1 LYFQILPRFL
11 PRFTAGWCS
20 YSILKVI
27 FVKIFFM
34 KFSAQQIAL
43 MLDGKIE
50 GNELVEVSGLSK
62 IEEGKSG
69 TLTFLANPKY
79 QSFIYETAA
88 SVAIVGNDFVPEKEL
103 PSTLTLIRVAD
114 AYSCFAKLLQA
125 YDQMRKPKPGVHA
138 TAVIHEGVAIPNTA
152 HIGPGVVIESG
163 VELGDHCVLGAHV
176 YVGENVK
183 IGTGSYLHSGVKVYR
198 DCVVGSD
205 CTIHAGVVIG
215 ADGFGFAPQSDNQY
229 AKVPQIGN
237 VILENRVEIGANTA
251 IDRAT
256 LGSTIIREGVK
267 LDNLIQIAHNVEIGK
282 NTVIAAQTGIAGS
295 VKIGENCMIGGQ
307 VGIAG
312 HLSIANHVKIAAQSG
327 ISASILKEGS
337 IVQGSPSLDI
347 MDFKKAYIIYRK
359 LPKLVERIESLEK
372 SKD

>member
-1 LYFQILPRFL
+1 
-11 PRFTAGWCS
+11 
-20 YSILKVI
+20 
-27 FVKIFFM
+27 M
-34 KFSAQQIAL
+34 KFSAQQIAF
-43 MLDGKIE
+43 MLDGKVE
-50 GNELVEVSGLSK
+50 GNELVEVNNLSK

-79 QSFIYETAA
+79 QSYIYETEA
-88 SVAIVGNDFVPEKEL
+88 SIAIVGNDFKKEREL
-103 PSTLTLIRVAD
+103 PATLTLIRVED
-114 AYSCFAKLLQA
+114 PYSCFAKLLQA
-125 YDQMRKPKPGVHA
+125 YDQMRQPKPGVH
-138 TAVIHEGVAIPNTA
+138 TSAVIHNNVVVPTTA

-163 VELGDHCVLGAHV
+163 VQLGENCVLSAHV
-176 YVGENVK
+176 YLGENVK
-183 IGTGSYLHSGVKVYR
+183 IGSKTFLHPGVKVYR
-198 DCVVGSD
+198 DCEIGSE
-205 CTIHAGVVIG
+205 CTLHAGVVIG

-237 VILENRVEIGANTA
+237 VILENRVEVGANTS

-256 LGSTIIREGVK
+256 LGSTVVREGVK

-312 HLSIANHVKIAAQSG
+312 HLSIANGVKIAAQSG

-359 LPKLVERIESLEK
+359 LPKLVERVENLENR
-372 SKD
+372 KD